1 MASQNITPEIIGEIY
16 RGLLDL
22 SVEKAD
28 LIKTFIGTLSNR
40 SINEVTFTYI
50 HMHLYDFDDLQ
61 KRIAEIDPLELD
73 KEILN
78 GHINF
83 LGKLSKQNDPIE
95 QWTTDFCHLAEYYT
109 DRRSICEKMVRCE
122 V

>member
-22 SVEKAD
+22 SVEKGD
-28 LIKTFIGTLSNR
+28 LIKTFIGVLSNR

-73 KEILN
+73 KEILY

-83 LGKLSKQNDPIE
+83 LGKMSK
-95 QWTTDFCHLAEYYT
+95 
-109 DRRSICEKMVRCE
+109 
-122 V
+122 